1 MRAAPFDLRTVLQL
15 AVVSL
20 LPVAPLLLTM
30 FSMAELLQRFL
41 KIVF

>member
-1 MRAAPFDLRTVLQL
+1 VPFNLQTVLQL
-15 AVVSL
+15 AVATA

-30 FSMAELLQRFL
+30 FSLEEVLVRLA